1 MSLLSLFLST
11 LFKITKVSEQ
21 IILQVCK
28 NIYYW
33 QNEFQT
39 IFSFIY
45 IIFYPFDLRYLSTGI
60 KFKKIITLLSY
71 LT

>member
-45 IIFYPFDLRYLSTGI
+45 LIFYPFDLRYFSTGI
-60 KFKKIITLLSY
+60 KFKKIISLLSY
-71 LT
+71 LI